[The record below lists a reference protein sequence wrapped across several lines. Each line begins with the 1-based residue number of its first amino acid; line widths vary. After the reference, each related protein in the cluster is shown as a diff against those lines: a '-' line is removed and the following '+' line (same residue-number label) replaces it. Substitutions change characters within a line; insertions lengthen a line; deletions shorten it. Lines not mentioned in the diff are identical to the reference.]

1 MDLFDIYGI
10 KYNINLDRSVC
21 NYYEKITEFIKNPQ
35 LYNDTDL
42 IKILTLNYY
51 NNGIYCSNLI
61 ISNDLL
67 KNSNKF
73 FFKDLNVI
81 NNIGLIKILQPK
93 EFLNEINSYI
103 YKIDEIISFIENKH
117 EELLKLDNKILKIL
131 SSLRKSNYFD
141 YLSHLIDLNNMRLM
155 INRIFFE
162 YYQDL
167 INCSN
172 RFKQIKYDYFIT
184 ENNIK
189 NLLVNYYKLREK
201 VCIIF
206 NEEFILLT
214 NNNINKCN
222 VKENNGSIKYD
233 IFVNIIETRIEN
245 I

>member
-1 MDLFDIYGI
+1 MELFDIYGD
-10 KYNINLDRSVC
+10 KYTIILDRSIC
-21 NYYEKITEFIKNPQ
+21 NYYEKITDFIKNPQ
-35 LYNDTDL
+35 LYNDKDF

-67 KNSNKF
+67 KNSNNF
-73 FFKDLNVI
+73 FYKDLNVI
-81 NNIGLIKILQPK
+81 NNIGPIKVLQPK

-103 YKIDEIISFIENKH
+103 YKIDELLIFIENKH
-117 EELLKLDNKILKIL
+117 EEISEYDNKILKIL

-141 YLSHLIDLNNMRLM
+141 YLSHLIDLNNIRLM

-167 INCSN
+167 INYSN
-172 RFKQIKYDYFIT
+172 RFKQIKFDYFIT
-184 ENNIK
+184 ESNVK

-201 VCIIF
+201 ISIIF

-214 NNNINKCN
+214 NNNNSKCN
-222 VKENNGSIKYD
+222 VKENNGSIKYE